1 MEDLYR
7 TLPKLLR
14 LAPDAEE
21 VTQAAAFVAWRR
33 VAGDAL
39 RLCAIPFRLHRKTL
53 VVSVPDEAWQRQLDH
68 MRWNLISRI
77 NALLQGTF
85 VTNIEFRIDPQTIRR
100 ARADDPRAHESRT
113 DQQRDARDRSALD
126 TSQSLKRAA
135 SAIEDEELRKR
146 FLLAAGCCL
155 DANSGRPEQS

>member
-85 VTNIEFRIDPQTIRR
+85 VTNIEFRIDPQTIRL
-100 ARADDPRAHESRT
+100 ARANDPRAHETRT

-126 TSQSLKRAA
+126 TSQSLRRAA
-135 SAIEDEELRKR
+135 SAIEDEELRQR

-155 DANSGRPEQS
+155 DANDGRPKQS